1 MPPPRYVIL
10 FCGLV
15 LFQNHS
21 LTRPYFP
28 AIATLFAVGLVA
40 GANKGFFG
48 NKFRVFPIVIISN
61 GNSENIVWLVLVPCA
76 ENNVE
81 VFRNDAQSK
90 SLFRDGKLF
99 GECHKRN
106 GRIALCNSATGV
118 QVFQRKE
125 VAVNIKAEHL
135 EVVFPDEKARSIDKF
150 IVLVLNHQQPCVVSV
165 GVPHSRTHSAEC
177 VHVTAFFAGSVIRA
191 SHTAQNGKVTNV
203 CAQFLVA
210 SAERKVVYSHD

>member
-1 MPPPRYVIL
+1 MRIKIKGGGINHLPGML
-10 FCGLV
+10 FCFLLV

-21 LTRPYFP
+21 LTRLYFP

-48 NKFRVFPIVIISN
+48 NKFGVFPIVIISN
-61 GNSENIVWLVLVPCA
+61 GNSGNIVWLVFVPCA

-106 GRIALCNSATGV
+106 GRIALNY
-118 QVFQRKE
+118 
-125 VAVNIKAEHL
+125 
-135 EVVFPDEKARSIDKF
+135 
-150 IVLVLNHQQPCVVSV
+150 
-165 GVPHSRTHSAEC
+165 
-177 VHVTAFFAGSVIRA
+177 VIRKRLW
-191 SHTAQNGKVTNV
+191 QK
-203 CAQFLVA
+203 
-210 SAERKVVYSHD
+210 RKNACLK